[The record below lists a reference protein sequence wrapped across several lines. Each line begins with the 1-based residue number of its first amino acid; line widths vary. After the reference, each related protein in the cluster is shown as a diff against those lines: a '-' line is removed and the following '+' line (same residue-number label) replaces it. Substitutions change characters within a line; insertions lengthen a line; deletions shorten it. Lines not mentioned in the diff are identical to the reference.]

1 MAGQAGTL
9 TEGVIPKQI
18 LVADDDPILLNL
30 YTRMLAGTGFS
41 VSRASTFT
49 EATTLINSHSYDLLV
64 TDLMFP
70 DGVGTDLIMI
80 FERKQNQAKC
90 ILVTGSG
97 TEVNLKQLPALAGY
111 FEKPLNAEAFVATVT
126 KLLA

>member
-1 MAGQAGTL
+1 M
-9 TEGVIPKQI
+9 PKQI
-18 LVADDDPILLNL
+18 LVADDDQVLLNL

-41 VSRASTFT
+41 VSRASTFA
-49 EATTLINSHSYDLLV
+49 EAATLINSNSYDLLV

-70 DGVGTDLIMI
+70 DGVGTDLITI
-80 FERKQNQAKC
+80 FERKQGCAKC

-97 TEVNLKQLPALAGY
+97 TEVNLKQLPSLAGY
-111 FEKPLNAEAFVATVT
+111 FEKPINAEAFMAAVT